1 MIRIERGKE
10 IKPGVFEYRAE
21 DHARGIKIEG
31 RSRQPLLDG
40 CRQIKSILKDTR
52 GVRAA
57 VFNRF
62 ARDGKNTQ
70 ADVSCMVDWG
80 ADHTIIERAEVGLVV
95 EKYRSFDSRRG
106 NLDKRAL

>member
-10 IKPGVFEYRAE
+10 IKPGVFEYKAE
-21 DHARGIKIEG
+21 DHARGIKIDG

-62 ARDGKNTQ
+62 ARDGKIHKRMCLVWLTG
-70 ADVSCMVDWG
+70 VR
-80 ADHTIIERAEVGLVV
+80 IIQSLNGQ
-95 EKYRSFDSRRG
+95 K
-106 NLDKRAL
+106 

>member
-10 IKPGVFEYRAE
+10 IKPGVFEYRVE
-21 DHARGIKIEG
+21 DYARGIKIEG

-57 VFNRF
+57 VFN
-62 ARDGKNTQ
+62 GKNTQ

-80 ADHTIIERAEVGLVV
+80 AEHTIIERAEVGLVV
-95 EKYRSFDSRRG
+95 EKYRAFDSRRG
-106 NLDKRAL
+106 NLDKRAV